1 MAKKKGVSFVTE
13 FVPCSNRSPPVT
25 RICDNAVR
33 SIGDYAGRTGSR
45 EKTAATESVKRRL
58 RPWMLLCWPKV
69 EGWRIEG
76 LGRWVSLASEL
87 AGALTR
93 TNSHAARQ
101 ESPGLI
107 HRASPHHHLRHLP
120 LSLFLTFAP
129 SFFLRL
135 LTRPRPPR
143 SCIVHA
149 SVPHRVAAHTGSH
162 LCFLFFFFLLSLS
175 LFSLLFLLSFVSF
188 FRSFPLPSLRLTLV
202 YFLIA
207 SRIRLGVIRRA
218 RGYVDVH
225 VWSG

>member
-1 MAKKKGVSFVTE
+1 MS
-13 FVPCSNRSPPVT
+13 RSLPSSSLV
-25 RICDNAVR
+25 RIGRRRLCDNAVR

-175 LFSLLFLLSFVSF
+175 LFPSFPSFSRFVLSFLSPTPLAFNARLF
-188 FRSFPLPSLRLTLV
+188 FNRFTNTT
-202 YFLIA
+202 
-207 SRIRLGVIRRA
+207 RR
-218 RGYVDVH
+218 DT
-225 VWSG
+225 

>member
-1 MAKKKGVSFVTE
+1 
-13 FVPCSNRSPPVT
+13 
-25 RICDNAVR
+25 
-33 SIGDYAGRTGSR
+33 
-45 EKTAATESVKRRL
+45 
-58 RPWMLLCWPKV
+58 MLLCWPKV

-120 LSLFLTFAP
+120 LSPFLTFAP

-149 SVPHRVAAHTGSH
+149 SVPHRVAAHTGLH
-162 LCFLFFFFLLSLS
+162 LCFLFFLSFSPSLFFLFPS
-175 LFSLLFLLSFVSF
+175 FPPFLSFCS
-188 FRSFPLPSLRLTLV
+188 SFPLCV
-202 YFLIA
+202 
-207 SRIRLGVIRRA
+207 
-218 RGYVDVH
+218 
-225 VWSG
+225 